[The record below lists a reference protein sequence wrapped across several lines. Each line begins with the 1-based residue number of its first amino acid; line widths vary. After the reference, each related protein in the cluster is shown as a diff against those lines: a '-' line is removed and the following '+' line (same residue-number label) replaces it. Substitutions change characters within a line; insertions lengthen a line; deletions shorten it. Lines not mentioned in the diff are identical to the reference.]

1 MKVCYAVSEVV
12 PYSKT
17 GGLGDVAGALPHELH
32 RLGHDVRI
40 VAPLHVVPGGAPPPA
55 LSRVEGVQDVEVA
68 LDGRTYAFSLRA
80 VDFEARR
87 GAPVLLV
94 DCPALFHRPQLYTS
108 APDEPLRFGL
118 LCRAVFELCQ
128 RLRWAP
134 DVIHCNDWHTA
145 LIPLLRDTLYGWDA
159 LFRPTSTLL
168 TIHNLGYQG
177 VFPAATIGRL
187 GLGGSAAS
195 FDARDREAGRINLLR
210 TGVRH
215 ADAVST
221 VSPTYAREILGPE
234 LGMGLDADLRA
245 RPDGVAGILNGVDY
259 AIWSPESD
267 PHLPARY
274 SAEQLAGKRENK
286 RRLLEQLGL
295 DPALE
300 APLAGIVTRLVE
312 HKGLDLCVAVLP
324 EVLASTD
331 LRLVVLGQGQPRYEE
346 LFETLARRN
355 PRRVAFR
362 RGQDEPLAH
371 RIEAGADIFLMPSRY
386 EPCGLNQLFSL
397 RYGTLP
403 VVRKTGGLAD
413 SVLPYDPAS
422 DTGTGFVFEHFTPQ
436 GLRWALGL
444 ALDTFRDGARWRRIV
459 ARAMAQDFSWTRQ
472 ARRYVELYERVAR
485 GRA

>member
-1 MKVCYAVSEVV
+1 MKICYAVSEVV
-12 PYSKT
+12 PFSKT
-17 GGLGDVAGALPHELH
+17 GGLGDVAGALPHELQ

-40 VAPLHVVPGGAPPPA
+40 VAPLHVLPGGRGHGE
-55 LSRVEGVQDVEVA
+55 LSAVEDVQRVEIA
-68 LDGRTYAFSLRA
+68 LDGRPYTFSLRA
-80 VDFEARR
+80 SDPGARR

-94 DCPALFHRPQLYTS
+94 DCPELFHRPQLYTS
-108 APDEPLRFGL
+108 GPDEPLRFAF
-118 LCRAVFELCQ
+118 LCRAVFEACQ

-145 LIPLLRDTLYGWDA
+145 LIPLLRDTVYGWDA
-159 LFRPTSTLL
+159 LLRPTRTLL

-177 VFPAATIGRL
+177 LFPASTIERL
-187 GLGGSAAS
+187 GLAAWSAS
-195 FDARDREAGRINLLR
+195 FDAGDRAAGRLNLLR

-221 VSPTYAREILGPE
+221 VSPTYAREIVGPE

-245 RPDGVAGILNGVDY
+245 RSDEVAGILNGVDY
-259 AIWSPESD
+259 TVWSPEAD

-274 SAEQLAGKRENK
+274 SAADLGGKRVNK

-295 DPALE
+295 DAAPG

-312 HKGLDLCVAVLP
+312 QKGLELCVAVLP
-324 EVLASTD
+324 DLLAATD
-331 LRLVVLGQGQPRYEE
+331 LRLVVLGQGQARYEE
-346 LFETLARRN
+346 FFARLAARH

-371 RIEAGADIFLMPSRY
+371 RIEAGADLFLMPSRY

-397 RYGTLP
+397 RYGTIP
-403 VVRKTGGLAD
+403 VVRRTGGLAD
-413 SVLPYDPAS
+413 SVRPYDAAS
-422 DTGTGFVFEHFTPQ
+422 DGGTGFVFEHFTPE

-444 ALDTFRDGARWRRIV
+444 ALDTFRDGPRWRRLV
-459 ARAMAQDFSWTRQ
+459 LRAMAEDFSWARQ
-472 ARRYVELYERVAR
+472 ARRYVELYERIVR
-485 GRA
+485 RR